1 MPSKHENNLL
11 NAVDVFNEP
20 LVAKACFS
28 KNVKEKLE
36 AIENFQNQLEK
47 YSKTQAKP
55 GKFYKASS
63 EVLQFLLK
71 SSIWAV
77 FKSACQVKPTIYFIF
92 ILFFFILLSS
102 CSMQ

>member
-36 AIENFQNQLEK
+36 AIENFQSQLEK

-77 FKSACQVKPTIYFIF
+77 FKSACQVNSNCQA
-92 ILFFFILLSS
+92 LS
-102 CSMQ
+102 